1 MLAATYSKRIERF
14 QAALAGQ
21 ADLAFFPISADLQ
34 YLAGVQRE
42 MPTFGAVRHP
52 GSWVEGIWITPHAAP
67 LMALTRMTADFNNPG
82 GMNDVLVLGDHDS
95 PEALLKEIIRKLG
108 IEELTTIAFGER
120 TSGETMIQ
128 VQQAFP
134 AADFCS
140 ASELLIPQRM
150 IKDEAEIAVMR
161 EAGRITEAA
170 FTDVL
175 KHLKH
180 GMAEV
185 EVMLEVDYQLK
196 MHGAFGPSF
205 NTTLYAVG
213 PEHELFFNQPEE
225 TWRRPLDPPVS
236 ILFDFGA
243 IHQGYCYDFGRTVYF
258 GTPDA
263 EMVEVHRLVMA
274 SQEAGI
280 AALRAGQARAEEVD
294 DAARNVITAAG
305 MGAAFR
311 HRLGHAIGLDV
322 HEAPFLTKGD
332 RRIVQEG
339 MLFTVEPSIIVPFG
353 SSARVEDVV
362 LVGKDGGIPLTT
374 SFQDLIVIE

>member
-1 MLAATYSKRIERF
+1 MDASTYQNRVKSF
-14 QAALAGQ
+14 QAVLDGQ
-21 ADLAFFPISADLQ
+21 ADLAFIPISADLQ
-34 YLAGVQRE
+34 YLTGVQRE

-52 GSWVEGIWITPHAAP
+52 GAWVEGMWLTPQAAP

-82 GMNDVLVLGDHDS
+82 GLEDVLVLGDHDS
-95 PEALLKEIIRKLG
+95 PEALLQDILRKLR
-108 IEELTTIAFGER
+108 IDALNRIAFGER

-128 VQQAFP
+128 VQRAYPDAVFR
-134 AADFCS
+134 S
-140 ASELLIPQRM
+140 ASEVLIAQRM
-150 IKDEAEIAVMR
+150 IKDEEEIAVMR

-170 FTDVL
+170 FTETL

-180 GMAEV
+180 GMTELEV
-185 EVMLEVDYQLK
+185 VLEVDYQLR

-205 NTTLYAVG
+205 NTTLYTVG

-225 TWRRPLDPPVS
+225 TWRRPLNPPVS

-258 GTPDA
+258 GSPDE
-263 EMVEVHRLVMA
+263 EMVAVQQLVMA
-274 SQEAGI
+274 SQAAGI
-280 AALRAGQARAEEVD
+280 SALRAGEARAED
-294 DAARNVITAAG
+294 ADAAARGVIEAAG
-305 MGAAFR
+305 MGEAFR

-332 RRIVQEG
+332 RSIVQEG

-353 SSARVEDVV
+353 NSARVEDVV
-362 LVGKDGGIPLTT
+362 LVGKDGGIPLT
-374 SFQDLIVIE
+374 SGFQDLIVIE